1 MKECMQHD
9 FLEKSICWLQFFPAN
24 RRRATEPQ
32 ANGHTVWE
40 FWQIAAIVFACVPTT
55 AGVVCSRETAGW
67 PITQH
72 SYGGRPNGRKAYT
85 IQYVDRKKLPVI
97 VVGLVLYE
105 AFQRKGIIFF
115 SHKSSLFQ

>member
-1 MKECMQHD
+1 MLVAI
-9 FLEKSICWLQFFPAN
+9 FSRN

-55 AGVVCSRETAGW
+55 TGVVCSRETAGW